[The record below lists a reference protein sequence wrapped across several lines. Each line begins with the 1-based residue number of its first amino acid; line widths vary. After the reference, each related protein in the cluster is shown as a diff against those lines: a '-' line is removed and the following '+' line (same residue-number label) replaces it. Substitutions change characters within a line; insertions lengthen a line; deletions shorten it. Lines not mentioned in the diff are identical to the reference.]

1 MSTMPELG
9 AMSLKKISAS
19 RLGSALPVL
28 LALAAIWIYF
38 GLTEPAFLSPRNFYY
53 LFMQSSVVGTLAVG
67 ITIVLLIGDID
78 LSVAATSGVC
88 AAILAVLT
96 TNLGI
101 SAPISCLAALSAGV
115 CVGIFQGAMSALVG
129 IPSFVVTLAGLLGFQ
144 GLMLKILGI
153 HGAINV
159 RDPFVRGITTTTL
172 PTELGWAAAALC
184 IAAFS
189 WIVWYNR
196 QKRRRL
202 SLENNPWA
210 SDLTKVGFFV

>member
-101 SAPISCLAALSAGV
+101 PAPISCLAALSAGV
-115 CVGIFQGAMSALVG
+115 CVGIFQGAMSALIG
-129 IPSFVVTLAGLLGFQ
+129 IPSFVVTLSL
-144 GLMLKILGI
+144 I
-153 HGAINV
+153 HI
-159 RDPFVRGITTTTL
+159 
-172 PTELGWAAAALC
+172 
-184 IAAFS
+184 
-189 WIVWYNR
+189 
-196 QKRRRL
+196 
-202 SLENNPWA
+202 
-210 SDLTKVGFFV
+210 